1 MSVSELRTR
10 GLRKM
15 EAKLK
20 LKLNDREARS
30 LLRGIGQPAEAKPG
44 FLKGFVQQKLTQQ
57 TKGKKAAQ
65 PWERN

>member
-1 MSVSELRTR
+1 
-10 GLRKM
+10 M